1 MIKKTLVSAFLLA
14 STTAFSNMTVTTTI
28 YPLYSI
34 AKEIGG
40 DKIKLQNLIPFGVE
54 AHGFD
59 PTPADMAKLSK
70 SDIFITSSDS
80 MEPWK
85 DKIVK
90 SLKIEQK
97 VFDMSE
103 HVKLR
108 TLQED
113 NDKHHEDEED
123 EKDKKGNKHEHEHEH
138 DGMDPHYW
146 VSLNNYILMTETI
159 TKLFIEKDSTNKDF
173 YIQNS
178 NNYLTKVKAL
188 KEKYDLSMATCTNKK
203 ILVNHDAFGYF
214 ADDYGVKQYSI
225 SGMSPEDKPSA
236 KQISELINL
245 VKNEKINTVF
255 FEEFASPKVAQTIA
269 KAANVK
275 IDTLRPGENIS
286 KEENKRGY
294 GYLQIMEDNLE
305 KLKFAMDC
313 K

>member
-1 MIKKTLVSAFLLA
+1 MLKKICFSTLLII
-14 STTAFSNMTVTTTI
+14 STNAISDINVTTSI
-28 YPLYSI
+28 YPIYSI
-34 AKEIGG
+34 SKEIGG
-40 DKIKLQNLIPFGVE
+40 DKIKLNNIIPFGVE
-54 AHGFD
+54 AHGFE
-59 PTPADMAKLSK
+59 PTPNDMAKLSK
-70 SDIFITSSDS
+70 SDIFITSGDS

-103 HVKLR
+103 HVKLKAI
-108 TLQED
+108 QEED
-113 NDKHHEDEED
+113 EHHEDEKN
-123 EKDKKGNKHEHEHEH
+123 EKGHSHEHEH
-138 DGMDPHYW
+138 DHSGIDPHYW

-159 TKLFIEKDSTNKDF
+159 TKLFVEKDSTNKDF

-178 NNYLTKVKAL
+178 NDYLTKVKAL

-269 KAANVK
+269 KASNVK
-275 IDTLRPGENIS
+275 TDALRPAENIT
-286 KEENKRGY
+286 KEENKNGY
-294 GYLQIMEDNLE
+294 GYLQIMEENLE

>member
-1 MIKKTLVSAFLLA
+1 MLKKTLTTVFLFA

-34 AKEIGG
+34 AKEIGA

-59 PTPADMAKLSK
+59 PTPTDMAKLSK

-90 SLKIEQK
+90 SLKIEEK
-97 VFDMSE
+97 VFDMSKY
-103 HVKLR
+103 VKLR
-108 TLQED
+108 TLEEE
-113 NDKHHEDEED
+113 NDEHLED
-123 EKDKKGNKHEHEHEH
+123 EKEHKHEHDPEHE
-138 DGMDPHYW
+138 GIDPHYW

-159 TKLFIEKDSTNKDF
+159 TKLFIEKDSVNKDF

-178 NNYLTKVKAL
+178 NNYLAKIKAL

-203 ILVNHDAFGYF
+203 ILVNHDAFVYF

-269 KAANVK
+269 KATNAK
-275 IDTLRPGENIS
+275 IDALRPAENIS
-286 KEENKRGY
+286 KEENKNGY

>member
-1 MIKKTLVSAFLLA
+1 MLKKTLTTVFLFA

-34 AKEIGG
+34 AKEIGA

-70 SDIFITSSDS
+70 SDILITSSDS

-90 SLKIEQK
+90 SLKIEEK
-97 VFDMSE
+97 VFDMSKY
-103 HVKLR
+103 VKLR
-108 TLQED
+108 TLQEE
-113 NDKHHEDEED
+113 NDEHHEDE
-123 EKDKKGNKHEHEHEH
+123 KGHKHEHE
-138 DGMDPHYW
+138 GIDPHYW
-146 VSLNNYILMTETI
+146 VSLNNYILMTESI
-159 TKLFIEKDSTNKDF
+159 TKLFIEKDSANKDF

-178 NNYLTKVKAL
+178 NNYLAKIKAL

-269 KAANVK
+269 KATNAK
-275 IDTLRPGENIS
+275 IDALRPAENIS
-286 KEENKRGY
+286 KDENKKSY

>member
-1 MIKKTLVSAFLLA
+1 MFKKTLTTIFLFA

-34 AKEIGG
+34 AKEIGA

-90 SLKIEQK
+90 SLKIEEK
-97 VFDMSE
+97 VFDMSKY
-103 HVKLR
+103 VKLR
-108 TLQED
+108 TLEEE
-113 NDKHHEDEED
+113 NDEHHEDE
-123 EKDKKGNKHEHEHEH
+123 KGHKHEHDHEHE
-138 DGMDPHYW
+138 GIDPHYW

-159 TKLFIEKDSTNKDF
+159 TKLFIEKDSVNKDF

-178 NNYLTKVKAL
+178 NNYLAKIKAL

-269 KAANVK
+269 KVTNAK
-275 IDTLRPGENIS
+275 IDALRPAENIS
-286 KEENKRGY
+286 KDENKKSY

>member
-1 MIKKTLVSAFLLA
+1 MLKKTLTTVFLFA

-34 AKEIGG
+34 AKEIGA

-90 SLKIEQK
+90 SLKIEEK
-97 VFDMSE
+97 VFDMSKY
-103 HVKLR
+103 VKLR
-108 TLQED
+108 TLQEE
-113 NDKHHEDEED
+113 NDEHHEDE
-123 EKDKKGNKHEHEHEH
+123 KGHKHEHDHEHE
-138 DGMDPHYW
+138 GIDPHYW

-159 TKLFIEKDSTNKDF
+159 TKLFIEKDSVNKDF

-178 NNYLTKVKAL
+178 NNYLAKIKAL
-188 KEKYDLSMATCTNKK
+188 KEKYDLSMDTCTNKK

-269 KAANVK
+269 KATNAK
-275 IDTLRPGENIS
+275 IDALRPAENIS
-286 KEENKRGY
+286 KDENKKSY

>member
-1 MIKKTLVSAFLLA
+1 MLKKTLTTVFLFA

-34 AKEIGG
+34 AKEIGA

-70 SDIFITSSDS
+70 SDIFITSSHS

-90 SLKIEQK
+90 SLKIEEK
-97 VFDMSE
+97 VFDMSKY
-103 HVKLR
+103 VKLR
-108 TLQED
+108 TLQEE
-113 NDKHHEDEED
+113 NDEHHEDE
-123 EKDKKGNKHEHEHEH
+123 KGHKHEHE
-138 DGMDPHYW
+138 GIDPHYW
-146 VSLNNYILMTETI
+146 VSLNNYILMTESI
-159 TKLFIEKDSTNKDF
+159 TKLFIEKDSANKDF

-178 NNYLTKVKAL
+178 NNYLAKIKAL

-269 KAANVK
+269 KATNAK
-275 IDTLRPGENIS
+275 IDALRPAENIS
-286 KEENKRGY
+286 KDENKKGY

>member
-1 MIKKTLVSAFLLA
+1 MLKKICFSTLLII
-14 STTAFSNMTVTTTI
+14 STNAISDINVTTSI
-28 YPLYSI
+28 YPIYSI

-40 DKIKLQNLIPFGVE
+40 DKIKLNNIIPFGVE
-54 AHGFD
+54 AHGFE

-70 SDIFITSSDS
+70 SDIFITSGDS

-103 HVKLR
+103 HVKLKAI
-108 TLQED
+108 QEED
-113 NDKHHEDEED
+113 EHHEDEKN
-123 EKDKKGNKHEHEHEH
+123 EKGHSHEHAH
-138 DGMDPHYW
+138 DHSGVDPHYW

-159 TKLFIEKDSTNKDF
+159 TKLFVEKDSTNKDF

-178 NNYLTKVKAL
+178 NDYLTKVKAL

-236 KQISELINL
+236 KQISELIDL

-269 KAANVK
+269 KATNVK
-275 IDTLRPGENIS
+275 IDALRPAENIS
-286 KEENKRGY
+286 KEENKKGY

>member
-1 MIKKTLVSAFLLA
+1 MLKKTLTTVFLFA

-34 AKEIGG
+34 AKEIGA

-90 SLKIEQK
+90 SLKIEEK
-97 VFDMSE
+97 VFDMSKY
-103 HVKLR
+103 VKLR
-108 TLQED
+108 TLQEE
-113 NDKHHEDEED
+113 NDEHHEDE
-123 EKDKKGNKHEHEHEH
+123 KGHKHEHEHEH
-138 DGMDPHYW
+138 EGIDPHYW

-159 TKLFIEKDSTNKDF
+159 TKLFIEKDSVNKDF

-178 NNYLTKVKAL
+178 NNYLAKIKAL

-214 ADDYGVKQYSI
+214 ADDYEVKQYSI
-225 SGMSPEDKPSA
+225 SGISPEDKPSA
-236 KQISELINL
+236 KAISELINL
-245 VKNEKINTVF
+245 VKKEKINTVF

-269 KAANVK
+269 KATNAK
-275 IDTLRPGENIS
+275 IDALRPAENIS
-286 KEENKRGY
+286 KDENKKGY

>member
-1 MIKKTLVSAFLLA
+1 MLKKTLTTVFLFA

-34 AKEIGG
+34 AKEIGA

-70 SDIFITSSDS
+70 SDLFITSSDS

-108 TLQED
+108 NIQEEEHD
-113 NDKHHEDEED
+113 HHEDKHHKHND
-123 EKDKKGNKHEHEHEH
+123 KHEHEHE
-138 DGMDPHYW
+138 GFDPHYW
-146 VSLNNYILMTETI
+146 VSLNNYILMTEAI
-159 TKLFIEKDSTNKDF
+159 TKLFIEKDSANKDF

-178 NNYLTKVKAL
+178 NNYLAKIKAL

-275 IDTLRPGENIS
+275 IDTLRPAENIS
-286 KEENKRGY
+286 KIENEKGY
-294 GYLQIMEDNLE
+294 GYLEIMEDNLE

>member
-1 MIKKTLVSAFLLA
+1 MLKKTLTTVFLFA

-34 AKEIGG
+34 AKEIGA

-59 PTPADMAKLSK
+59 PTSADMAKLSK

-90 SLKIEQK
+90 SLKIEEK
-97 VFDMSE
+97 VFDMSKY
-103 HVKLR
+103 VKLR
-108 TLQED
+108 TLQEE
-113 NDKHHEDEED
+113 NDEHHEDE
-123 EKDKKGNKHEHEHEH
+123 KGHKHEHE
-138 DGMDPHYW
+138 GIDPHYW

-159 TKLFIEKDSTNKDF
+159 TKLFIEKDSVNKDF

-178 NNYLTKVKAL
+178 NNYLAKIKAL
-188 KEKYDLSMATCTNKK
+188 KEKYDLSMATCINKK

-269 KAANVK
+269 KATNAK
-275 IDTLRPGENIS
+275 IDALRPAENIS
-286 KEENKRGY
+286 KDENKKSY

>member
-1 MIKKTLVSAFLLA
+1 MIKKTLTMSLLLA
-14 STTAFSNMTVTTTI
+14 TTAFSDMTVTTTI

-34 AKEIGG
+34 AKEVGA

-59 PTPADMAKLSK
+59 PAPADMAKLSK
-70 SDIFITSSDS
+70 SDLFITSSDT

-103 HVKLR
+103 YVKLR

-113 NDKHHEDEED
+113 NDEHHED
-123 EKDKKGNKHEHEHEH
+123 EKDKKGHKHEHEH
-138 DGMDPHYW
+138 GGIDPHYW
-146 VSLNNYILMTETI
+146 VSLNNYILMTESI
-159 TKLFIEKDSTNKDF
+159 TKLFIEKDAENKDF
-173 YIQNS
+173 YTQNS
-178 NNYLTKVKAL
+178 NNYLAKVKAL
-188 KEKYDLSMATCTNKK
+188 KEKYDSTLSTCTNKK

-269 KAANVK
+269 KASNVK
-275 IDTLRPGENIS
+275 TDALRPAENIT
-286 KEENKRGY
+286 KEENKKGY
-294 GYLQIMEDNLE
+294 GYLQIMEENLE

>member
-1 MIKKTLVSAFLLA
+1 MIKKTLVTAFLLA
-14 STTAFSNMTVTTTI
+14 TTTAFSNITVTTTI
-28 YPLYSI
+28 YPLYNI
-34 AKEIGG
+34 AKEVGA
-40 DKIKLQNLIPFGVE
+40 DKINLQNLIPFGVE

-59 PTPADMAKLSK
+59 PTPSDMAKLSK

-90 SLKIEQK
+90 SLKIEEK
-97 VFDMSE
+97 IFDMSE

-108 TLQED
+108 TIQEEED
-113 NDKHHEDEED
+113 EQHEDE
-123 EKDKKGNKHEHEHEH
+123 KGHKHKHDHEHE
-138 DGMDPHYW
+138 GIDPHYW
-146 VSLNNYILMTETI
+146 VSLNNYILMTEAI
-159 TKLFIEKDSTNKDF
+159 TKLFIEKDSANKDF

-178 NNYLTKVKAL
+178 NNYLEKIKGL
-188 KEKYDLSMATCTNKK
+188 KEKFDSSMATCTNKK

-225 SGMSPEDKPSA
+225 SGMSPDDKPSA
-236 KQISELINL
+236 KQISELITL

-269 KAANVK
+269 KATNIK
-275 IDTLRPGENIS
+275 IDTLRPAENIS
-286 KEENKRGY
+286 KEENKKGF
-294 GYLQIMEDNLE
+294 GYLQIMEENLE
-305 KLKFAMDC
+305 KLKFAMNC

>member
-1 MIKKTLVSAFLLA
+1 MLKKTLTTVFLFA

-34 AKEIGG
+34 AKEIGA

-90 SLKIEQK
+90 SLKIEEK
-97 VFDMSE
+97 VFDMSKY
-103 HVKLR
+103 VKLR
-108 TLQED
+108 TLQEE
-113 NDKHHEDEED
+113 NDEHHEDE
-123 EKDKKGNKHEHEHEH
+123 KGHKHEHDHEHE
-138 DGMDPHYW
+138 GIDPHYW
-146 VSLNNYILMTETI
+146 VSLNNYVLMTETI
-159 TKLFIEKDSTNKDF
+159 TKLFIEKDSVNKDF

-178 NNYLTKVKAL
+178 NNYLAKIKAL

-269 KAANVK
+269 KATNAK
-275 IDTLRPGENIS
+275 IDALRPAENIS
-286 KEENKRGY
+286 KDENKKSY

>member
-1 MIKKTLVSAFLLA
+1 MLKKICFSTLLII
-14 STTAFSNMTVTTTI
+14 STNAISDINVTTSI
-28 YPLYSI
+28 YPIYSI

-40 DKIKLQNLIPFGVE
+40 DKIKLNNIIPFGVE
-54 AHGFD
+54 AHGFE

-70 SDIFITSSDS
+70 SDIFITSGDS

-103 HVKLR
+103 HVKLKAI
-108 TLQED
+108 QEED
-113 NDKHHEDEED
+113 EHHEDEKN
-123 EKDKKGNKHEHEHEH
+123 EKGHSHEHAH
-138 DGMDPHYW
+138 DHSGIDPHYW

-159 TKLFIEKDSTNKDF
+159 TKLFVEKDSTNKDF

-178 NNYLTKVKAL
+178 NDYLTKVKAL

-236 KQISELINL
+236 KQISELIDL

-269 KAANVK
+269 KATNVK
-275 IDTLRPGENIS
+275 IDALRPAENIS
-286 KEENKRGY
+286 KEENKKGY
-294 GYLQIMEDNLE
+294 GYLQIMENNLE

>member
-1 MIKKTLVSAFLLA
+1 MLKKTLTTVFLFA

-34 AKEIGG
+34 AKEIGA

-70 SDIFITSSDS
+70 SDIFITSSHS

-90 SLKIEQK
+90 SLKIEEK
-97 VFDMSE
+97 VFDMSKY
-103 HVKLR
+103 VKLR
-108 TLQED
+108 TLQEE
-113 NDKHHEDEED
+113 NDEHHEDE
-123 EKDKKGNKHEHEHEH
+123 KGHKHEHDHEHE
-138 DGMDPHYW
+138 GIDPHYW
-146 VSLNNYILMTETI
+146 VSLNNYILMTESI
-159 TKLFIEKDSTNKDF
+159 TKLFIEKDSVNKDF

-178 NNYLTKVKAL
+178 NNYLTNVKAL
-188 KEKYDLSMATCTNKK
+188 KEKYDSSMATCTNKK

-225 SGMSPEDKPSA
+225 SGMSPDDKPSA

-269 KAANVK
+269 KATNVK
-275 IDTLRPGENIS
+275 IDTLRPAENIS
-286 KEENKRGY
+286 KEENKKG
-294 GYLQIMEDNLE
+294 
-305 KLKFAMDC
+305 
-313 K
+313 

>member
-1 MIKKTLVSAFLLA
+1 MIKKTLVTAFLLA
-14 STTAFSNMTVTTTI
+14 TTTAFSNITVTTTI

-34 AKEIGG
+34 AKEVGG
-40 DKIKLQNLIPFGVE
+40 DKINLQNLIPFGVE

-90 SLKIEQK
+90 SLKIEEK

-108 TLQED
+108 NIQEEE
-113 NDKHHEDEED
+113 HEQHEDE
-123 EKDKKGNKHEHEHEH
+123 KGHKHKHDHEHE
-138 DGMDPHYW
+138 GIDPHYW
-146 VSLNNYILMTETI
+146 VSLNNYILMTEAI
-159 TKLFIEKDSTNKDF
+159 TKLFIEKDSANKDF

-178 NNYLTKVKAL
+178 NNYLEKIKGL
-188 KEKYDLSMATCTNKK
+188 KEKFDSSMATCTNKK

-225 SGMSPEDKPSA
+225 SGMSPDDKPSA
-236 KQISELINL
+236 KQISELITL

-269 KAANVK
+269 KATNIK
-275 IDTLRPGENIS
+275 IDTLRPAENIS
-286 KEENKRGY
+286 KEENKKGF
-294 GYLQIMEDNLE
+294 GYLQIMEENLE
-305 KLKFAMDC
+305 KLKFAMNR

>member
-1 MIKKTLVSAFLLA
+1 MIKKTLVTAFLLA
-14 STTAFSNMTVTTTI
+14 TTTAFSNMSVTTTI

-34 AKEIGG
+34 AKEVGA
-40 DKIKLQNLIPFGVE
+40 DKINLQNLIPFGVE

-59 PTPADMAKLSK
+59 PNPSEIAKLSK
-70 SDIFITSSDS
+70 SDLFITSSDS

-97 VFDMSE
+97 VFDMSK

-108 TLQED
+108 EI
-113 NDKHHEDEED
+113 KEEVHHEEEN
-123 EKDKKGNKHEHEHEH
+123 EHHTHEHK
-138 DGMDPHYW
+138 GIDPHYW
-146 VSLNNYILMTETI
+146 VSLNNYILMTEAI
-159 TKLFIEKDSTNKDF
+159 TKLFIEKDTQNKDF

-178 NNYLTKVKAL
+178 NNYLTKIKAL
-188 KEKYDLSMATCTNKK
+188 KNKYDSTLATCTNKK

-214 ADDYGVKQYSI
+214 ADDYNVKQYTI

-236 KQISELINL
+236 KQIAELINL

-269 KAANVK
+269 KESNIK
-275 IDTLRPGENIS
+275 IDTLRPAENIS
-286 KEENKRGY
+286 KEENSKGY
-294 GYLQIMEDNLE
+294 GYIQIMEDNLE

>member
-1 MIKKTLVSAFLLA
+1 MIKKTLAIALLLA
-14 STTAFSNMTVTTTI
+14 STNLFSLTVTTTI

-34 AKEIGG
+34 AKEVGG

-70 SDIFITSSDS
+70 SDIFITSSDE

-108 TLQED
+108 TIQEEND
-113 NDKHHEDEED
+113 EHHENKKGDKH
-123 EKDKKGNKHEHEHEH
+123 KHEHEHGEI
-138 DGMDPHYW
+138 DPHYW

-178 NNYLTKVKAL
+178 NNYLAKVKAL

-214 ADDYGVKQYSI
+214 ADDYEVKQYSI
-225 SGMSPEDKPSA
+225 SGMSPEDKPSV

-269 KAANVK
+269 KASNVK
-275 IDTLRPGENIS
+275 IDALRPAENIS
-286 KEENKRGY
+286 KEENKKGY

>member
-1 MIKKTLVSAFLLA
+1 MIKKTLVTAFLLA
-14 STTAFSNMTVTTTI
+14 TTTAFSNITVTTTI

-34 AKEIGG
+34 AKEVGA
-40 DKIKLQNLIPFGVE
+40 DKINLQNLIPFGVE

-59 PTPADMAKLSK
+59 PTPSDMAKLSK

-90 SLKIEQK
+90 SLKIEEK
-97 VFDMSE
+97 IFDMSE

-108 TLQED
+108 TIQEEED
-113 NDKHHEDEED
+113 EQHEDE
-123 EKDKKGNKHEHEHEH
+123 KGHKHKHDHEHE
-138 DGMDPHYW
+138 GIAPHYW
-146 VSLNNYILMTETI
+146 VSLNNYILMTEAI
-159 TKLFIEKDSTNKDF
+159 TKLFIEKDSANKDF

-178 NNYLTKVKAL
+178 NNYLEKIKTL
-188 KEKYDLSMATCTNKK
+188 KEKFNSSMATCTNKN

-225 SGMSPEDKPSA
+225 SGMSPDDKPSA

-269 KAANVK
+269 KATNIK
-275 IDTLRPGENIS
+275 IDTLRPAENIS
-286 KEENKRGY
+286 KEENKKGF
-294 GYLQIMEDNLE
+294 GYLQIMEENLE
-305 KLKFAMDC
+305 KLKFAMNC